1 MTERELIV
9 KNSEDTSINIIF
21 PTFETMH
28 FGMFGEEVQKLMR
41 AEKIRVGQYA
51 CSSTE
56 YSDSIKN
63 ITSLITGSMKKGFK
77 TDTSAGIGQPIDN
90 IGKK

>member
-1 MTERELIV
+1 
-9 KNSEDTSINIIF
+9 
-21 PTFETMH
+21 MH

-56 YSDSIKN
+56 YSDSVKN
-63 ITSLITGSMKKGFK
+63 ITSLITGSIKKGFK
-77 TDTSAGIGQPIDN
+77 TDTSCTAPKILDTRLEVQFL
-90 IGKK
+90 